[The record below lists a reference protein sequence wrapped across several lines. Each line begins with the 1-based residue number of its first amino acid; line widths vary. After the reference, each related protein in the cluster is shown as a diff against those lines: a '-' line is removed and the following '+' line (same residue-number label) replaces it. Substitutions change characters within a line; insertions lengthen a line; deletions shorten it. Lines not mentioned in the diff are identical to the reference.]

1 MQAWALPSGHQDYL
15 TDHSLR
21 TAKSQLKSWNWDRQR
36 AVSLNDIYHIEA
48 VGPLAILTTFPKVIT
63 GSFWL
68 HFIDNVAAEYSII
81 RGSSSVEAG
90 DIVIGLTWKKI
101 RGLNTFMYVDRVASE
116 SNPVD
121 GLSRGRMD
129 DPWKQVLQAA
139 LPNDL
144 LVQLRAAAAAAS
156 ESDLK

>member
-1 MQAWALPSGHQDYL
+1 M
-15 TDHSLR
+15 
-21 TAKSQLKSWNWDRQR
+21 
-36 AVSLNDIYHIEA
+36 
-48 VGPLAILTTFPKVIT
+48 
-63 GSFWL
+63 WL

-101 RGLNTFMYVDRVASE
+101 QELNTFMYVDRVASE

-121 GLSRGRMD
+121 GLSRGRMGG
-129 DPWKQVLQAA
+129 PWKQVLKAA

-144 LVQLRAAAAAAS
+144 LVQLRAAAAATS
-156 ESDLK
+156 ESDLN

>member
-1 MQAWALPSGHQDYL
+1 MIKG
-15 TDHSLR
+15 SL
-21 TAKSQLKSWNWDRQR
+21 
-36 AVSLNDIYHIEA
+36 
-48 VGPLAILTTFPKVIT
+48 
-63 GSFWL
+63 WL

-101 RGLNTFMYVDRVASE
+101 RELNTFMYVDRVASE

-129 DPWKQVLQAA
+129 GPWKQVLKAA

-144 LVQLRAAAAAAS
+144 LVQLRAAAAATS
-156 ESDLK
+156 ESDLN